1 VPLTG
6 ISSKFKSLDPSNCD
20 PDEEEEEEE
29 EECCYRCAAA
39 HYEFLVNSVIH
50 VINLLEV
57 KMGVEL
63 HHG

>member
-1 VPLTG
+1 MPLTG
-6 ISSKFKSLDPSNCD
+6 ISLKCKSLDPSNCD
-20 PDEEEEEEE
+20 PDEDE
-29 EECCYRCAAA
+29 EECCYRYAAAA

-63 HHG
+63 HHW